1 MVGSKLN
8 LKLLRDLRSSP
19 WMFLGIVLLAAVGI
33 TLFGTAYELYL
44 NLGRSYELSY
54 EKLKLADFSIQMQS
68 APDDIVNNLRR
79 IPGVRDVQGRTVQEI
94 EIDQPLSSS
103 KKVIGRIIGLPD
115 YGKPAINQLKLISGT
130 YPRAGNSHEVL
141 MEAGFAEYHH
151 YKPGDTINIV
161 VMDEKIHFKIVGVV
175 QSPEYIYVVRSSED
189 SFSNSRT
196 FGVMWARTA
205 TVDELFGTDGSINDV
220 QVLMAPDGNRRTAM
234 RIAERIMQPYG
245 ADEVVTREKQP
256 SVEFLRLDLQG
267 MQTLA
272 VFFPILFL
280 TISSL
285 SIYNMLG
292 RMVHAQRGQIGFL
305 RAVGFSKS
313 AIAVHYAQ
321 FSLIIGILSGLIG
334 SLAGHYFGI
343 LTTRFYTGFIQVPY
357 IDASPRWGIVAAGFI
372 STCLVMLIAGILP
385 AVHAANLAPADAI
398 GIELPSGGRK
408 PIFEKI
414 LPFLRLLSLMMRLP
428 MRNFIRNPRR
438 TFSTVA
444 GVASALTLVL
454 VAASM
459 LDSSVAA
466 IDFYFKHS
474 MHYSAMASYLNAQ
487 SESTISQIAT
497 WKGVRRVEPA
507 LIVSGK
513 FVKGDA
519 SKTVLI
525 YGLRK
530 GDRLFSLTDLDMQP
544 IQVPSNG
551 LMLANSTANR
561 LGLWKGGRVHL
572 TLPEKTMP
580 ELAELADNKQTSL
593 AQSLMLGY
601 PVSWLNLESYSDSVL
616 KPSRSLLE
624 VDMDRLVPIDSIA
637 YEPVGDA
644 AYASINQV
652 RRWFAGAMELPPN
665 AVNTVA
671 IDADPKYMNAIKHK
685 LYNMHDIA
693 AVIVTKEIYDE
704 IAEMMK
710 SSRVF
715 FYIMLSFSIAL
726 AGIIMFNSTLM
737 NVIER
742 TREIA
747 TLRTVGISAGSIGL
761 MILLENLLAFMCG
774 VIVGLPFGTWL
785 AGVFVHMYDSESFSL
800 QMVIFTRTYVI
811 AVLCILITVLIAQV
825 PGLRYI
831 RKIELA
837 RATKDIG

>member
-1 MVGSKLN
+1 
-8 LKLLRDLRSSP
+8 
-19 WMFLGIVLLAAVGI
+19 MFLGIVLLAAVGI
-33 TLFGTAYELYL
+33 ALFGTGYELYM

-68 APDDIVNNLRR
+68 APDDIVNSLRR

-94 EIDQPLSSS
+94 EIDQPFSSS

-115 YGKPAINQLKLISGT
+115 YGKPAMNQLKLVAGS
-130 YPRAGNSHEVL
+130 YPRAGNSREVL
-141 MEAGFAEYHH
+141 MEAGFAQYHH

-161 VMDEKIHFKIVGVV
+161 LMDEKIHFKITGIV

-205 TVDELFGTDGSINDV
+205 TVDELFGTDGSINDI
-220 QVLMAPDGNRRTAM
+220 QVLMAPNGNRRTAM
-234 RIAERIMQPYG
+234 RLAEHIMQPYG
-245 ADEVVTREKQP
+245 ADEVVPREKQP
-256 SVEFLRLDLQG
+256 SVEFLRLDLQST
-267 MQTLA
+267 QALA
-272 VFFPILFL
+272 AFFPILFL

-313 AIAVHYAQ
+313 AITIHYAH
-321 FSLIIGILSGLIG
+321 FALIIGILSGLIG
-334 SLAGHYFGI
+334 GFTGHYFGI
-343 LTTRFYTGFIQVPY
+343 LLTRYYTSFVQVPY
-357 IDASPRWGIVAAGFI
+357 IDASPRWGIVAIGFV
-372 STCLVMLIAGILP
+372 STSVVMLVAGILP

-398 GIELPSGGRK
+398 GIEVPAGGRT
-408 PIFEKI
+408 PIVEKI
-414 LPFLRLLSLMMRLP
+414 LPFLRSLSLMARLP

-438 TFSTVA
+438 SFSTVA

-487 SESTISQIAT
+487 SESAIGQIAT

-507 LIVSGK
+507 LMVSGK
-513 FVKGDA
+513 LVKADK
-519 SKTVLI
+519 SKTILI
-525 YGLRK
+525 YGLRP
-530 GDRLFSLTDLDMQP
+530 GDRLLSLTDLNMLS
-544 IQVPSNG
+544 VPVPRDG
-551 LMLANSTANR
+551 LMLASSTAAR
-561 LGLWKGGRVHL
+561 LCVWRGGRVRL

-580 ELAELADNKQTSL
+580 ELAELADSRQTSL

-601 PVSWLNLESYSDSVL
+601 PVSWLNTETYSDAVL
-616 KPSRSLLE
+616 KPSRALLE
-624 VDMDRLVPIDSIA
+624 VDMDRLVPISSIA

-644 AYASINQV
+644 AYASIDQV
-652 RRWFAGAMELPPN
+652 RRWFASSMELPPK
-665 AVNTVA
+665 AINTVA
-671 IDADPKYMNAIKHK
+671 IDADPKYMGSIKHK
-685 LYNMHDIA
+685 LYNMHDVA

-704 IAEMMK
+704 ITEMMK
-710 SSRVF
+710 SSRMF

-747 TLRTVGISAGSIGL
+747 TLRTVGVSIGAVAA
-761 MILLENLLAFMCG
+761 MILAENLLAFICG
-774 VIVGLPFGTWL
+774 TIVGLPFGTWL

-800 QMVIFTRTYVI
+800 QLVIFTKTYMI
-811 AVLCILITVLIAQV
+811 AVIGILLTVLIAQI

>member
-1 MVGSKLN
+1 
-8 LKLLRDLRSSP
+8 
-19 WMFLGIVLLAAVGI
+19 MFLGIVLLAAVGI
-33 TLFGTAYELYL
+33 TLFGTGYELSI

-68 APDDIVNNLRR
+68 APDDIVKTLRR

-94 EIDQPLSSS
+94 EIDQPLSPS

-115 YGKPAINQLKLISGT
+115 YDKPAMNQLKLISGA

-141 MEAGFAEYHH
+141 MEAGFAQYHH

-161 VMDEKIHFKIVGVV
+161 VMDEKIHFKITGIV

-220 QVLMAPDGNRRTAM
+220 QITMASGGNRRTAM
-234 RIAERIMQPYG
+234 RLAEHIMKPYG
-245 ADEVVTREKQP
+245 ADEVVPREKQP
-256 SVEFLRLDLQG
+256 SVEFLRMDLQST
-267 MQTLA
+267 QALA

-305 RAVGFSKS
+305 RAVGFSKA
-313 AIAVHYAQ
+313 AIAIHYAQ
-321 FSLIIGILSGLIG
+321 FSLIIGISSGLIG
-334 SLAGHYFGI
+334 SLAGHYLGI
-343 LTTRFYTGFIQVPY
+343 LTTRYYTSFIQVPY
-357 IDASPRWGIVAAGFI
+357 IDASPRWSIVAAGFI
-372 STCLVMLIAGILP
+372 MTGAVMLIAGIQP
-385 AVHAANLAPADAI
+385 AIHAANLAPADAI
-398 GIELPSGGRK
+398 GIEVPAGGRT
-408 PIFEKI
+408 PIVENI
-414 LPFLRLLSLMMRLP
+414 LPFLQSLSLMTRLP

-459 LDSSVAA
+459 LDSSVSAV
-466 IDFYFKHS
+466 DFYFKHS

-487 SESTISQIAT
+487 SESKISRIAT

-507 LIVSGK
+507 LVVSGK
-513 FVKGDA
+513 LVKGDI
-519 SKTVLI
+519 SKTILI
-525 YGLRK
+525 YGLRP
-530 GDRLFSLTDLDMQP
+530 GDRLLSLTDSNMKSVP
-544 IQVPSNG
+544 IPRTG
-551 LMLANSTANR
+551 LMLASSTANR

-580 ELAELADNKQTSL
+580 ELAELADDQHTSL
-593 AQSLMLGY
+593 SQSLMLGY
-601 PVSWLNLESYSDSVL
+601 PLSWLNLETYSDTVL

-624 VDMDRLVPIDSIA
+624 VNMDRLVPIESIA
-637 YEPVGDA
+637 YEPVGNS
-644 AYASINQV
+644 AYASIDQT
-652 RRWFAGAMELPPN
+652 RRWYGGAMELPPK
-665 AVNTVA
+665 AINTVA
-671 IDADPKYMNAIKHK
+671 IDADPKYMGVIKHK
-685 LYNMHDIA
+685 LYNMHDVA
-693 AVIVTKEIYDE
+693 AVVVTKEIYDE
-704 IAEMMK
+704 ITEMMK

-747 TLRTVGISAGSIGL
+747 TLRTVGISVGSVAV
-761 MILLENLLAFMCG
+761 MILVENLLAFVCG
-774 VIVGLPFGTWL
+774 LIIGLPFGTWL

-800 QMVIFTRTYVI
+800 QPVIFTKTYVI
-811 AVLCILITVLIAQV
+811 AVFGILVTVLLAQI